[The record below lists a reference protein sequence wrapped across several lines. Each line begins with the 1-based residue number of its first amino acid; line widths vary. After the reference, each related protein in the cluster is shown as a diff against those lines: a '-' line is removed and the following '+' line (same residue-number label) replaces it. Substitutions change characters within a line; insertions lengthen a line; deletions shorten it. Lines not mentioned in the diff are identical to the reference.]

1 MCLPDGFALLG
12 DVGVPHAGDA
22 PVIVLAALLIV
33 SFALLIAPAHHV
45 LHDPGGIIQIE
56 LVDFEWGFPLA
67 IICKRPKKRYDS
79 MNLSFFGSLILRFS
93 DP

>member
-1 MCLPDGFALLG
+1 MRANSDTSDRLYAVPYVKCIPDGFALLG

-22 PVIVLAALLIV
+22 PGIVLAALLIV

-56 LVDFEWGFPLA
+56 LVDFE
-67 IICKRPKKRYDS
+67 
-79 MNLSFFGSLILRFS
+79 
-93 DP
+93 